1 MVIDFEPI
9 SMEVI
14 KDAHSRIKPFI
25 KRTPIMSSNI
35 LNQWLGHEVF
45 FKAETLQTTGA
56 FKIRGAL
63 NTLLS
68 LKEQGKL
75 PKQVVAFSSGNH
87 AQAVAYAA
95 TLLGV
100 PATIFLP
107 EFASKIKQQATARY
121 GAKVINTKS
130 RQEAEARTLELS
142 REGAYAIHPYDNDL
156 VIAGQGT
163 ASYEAFQDVAGVNA
177 IFTPCGGGGL
187 TCGAY
192 LTAQLLSPKTKVFGC
207 EPLMAND
214 ATRSYQTGN
223 IVKLADTPKTIADGV
238 RTLAVSERT
247 FYYLKKLNGFI
258 EATEDEIV
266 YWTQWLSHLLKITV
280 EPTSALAMACGYKW
294 LAEQNT
300 KQRVLV
306 LLTGG
311 NIDPETE
318 RLIWQNDWLQ
328 KVPVKLLSLL

>member
-1 MVIDFEPI
+1 MVIDFEPLAR
-9 SMEVI
+9 EAI

-25 KRTPIMSSNI
+25 KRTPVMSSGI

-45 FKAETLQTTGA
+45 FKAEILQTTGA

-63 NTLLS
+63 NTLLA

-95 TLLGV
+95 NLLDV

-107 EFASKIKQQATARY
+107 EFASKIKQQATASY

-142 REGAYAIHPYDNDL
+142 GEGAYAIHPYDNDL

-163 ASYEAFQDVAGVNA
+163 ASFEALQDVVEPDAV
-177 IFTPCGGGGL
+177 FSPCGGGGL
-187 TCGAY
+187 TCGTY
-192 LTAQLLSPKTKVFGC
+192 LTVQLLSPKTQVFGC
-207 EPLMAND
+207 EPLIAND

-258 EATEDEIV
+258 EATEDEII
-266 YWTQWLSHLLKITV
+266 YWTQWLSHLLKISV
-280 EPTSALAMACGYKW
+280 EPTSALAMACAYKW
-294 LAEQNT
+294 LAKQNT
-300 KQRVLV
+300 KQRILV
-306 LLTGG
+306 LLSGG
-311 NIDPETE
+311 NIDPETQ
-318 RLIWQNDWLQ
+318 RLVWQNDWLQ
-328 KVPVKLLSLL
+328 KVPSVPNN